1 MNRRRVFA
9 RFASGGM
16 ISTQSKSSNLLF
28 RFTVHT
34 TDSKANVNYGN
45 LSLKNDDG
53 TAKVFNSLNVGGI
66 ALPFDDPCPTPWTG
80 PMPRPVGYYT
90 LDDSGA
96 PDQFTTWGDIPVP
109 TTLTE
114 IY

>member
-1 MNRRRVFA
+1 
-9 RFASGGM
+9 M

-80 PMPRPVGYYT
+80 AASPTSARPC
-90 LDDSGA
+90 SA
-96 PDQFTTWGDIPVP
+96 IP
-109 TTLTE
+109 
-114 IY
+114 